1 LFPLCFHSVSTFSGC
16 QVGSGYK
23 EETKWK
29 HVASSRKAIWF
40 KQKGISMT
48 GKPFQSKLIPYKNEI
63 AVLRSERPP
72 ASYARIATVLKERHG
87 LSIQRAAIAKFVKV
101 RSGGR
106 KVYFI
111 RKDIAAGR
119 AMSPQHAT
127 QAQQAAASGQPAN
140 LSPKQDRP
148 KPVFEFQYS
157 ERYNLK
163 RLPPEEAAA
172 IRKKLEAEGH

>member
-1 LFPLCFHSVSTFSGC
+1 
-16 QVGSGYK
+16 
-23 EETKWK
+23 
-29 HVASSRKAIWF
+29 
-40 KQKGISMT
+40 MT

-72 ASYARIATVLKERHG
+72 ASYARIAIILKERHG

-111 RKDIAAGR
+111 RKDMAARR
-119 AMSPQHAT
+119 AMSQQPVT
-127 QAQQAAASGQPAN
+127 QVQGMAASGQSAN
-140 LSPKQDRP
+140 LRSKLEPQ
-148 KPVFEFQYS
+148 KPVFEFTYS
-157 ERYNLK
+157 EKYNLK
-163 RLPPEEAAA
+163 RLPKEEADT

>member
-1 LFPLCFHSVSTFSGC
+1 
-16 QVGSGYK
+16 
-23 EETKWK
+23 
-29 HVASSRKAIWF
+29 
-40 KQKGISMT
+40 MT

-72 ASYARIATVLKERHG
+72 ASYARIANVLKERHG

-111 RKDIAAGR
+111 RKDMAARR
-119 AMSPQHAT
+119 AMSPQPVT
-127 QAQQAAASGQPAN
+127 QVQGMAASGQSADLSSNQEPAT
-140 LSPKQDRP
+140 PKWN
-148 KPVFEFQYS
+148 FQYS
-157 ERYNLK
+157 QRYNLT

-172 IRKKLEAEGH
+172 RRKKLEEEGH